1 MKRPS
6 CLITVLLIVGF
17 SGIVAQTILLRELLI
32 IFSGNELSI
41 GIIIGS
47 WVIWEAAGA
56 YLGGRRKGSYRNS
69 LNLFLV
75 SMILF
80 SFFFTA
86 TIYGIRVAKV
96 LAGIPPE
103 MGSGIIPILY
113 MSSFILLP
121 AGLLHGFV
129 FTLMCTIHD
138 QATGE
143 GPSSIGKVYFYEM
156 LGTVLGGACVN
167 YLFIPYLQSFQIAL
181 SMAALNG
188 VACLFIALPFFER
201 KRALQITAGLLS
213 AIIPSAMLIL
223 GSADTMH
230 RDAISRQWQ
239 GKNVVYYANSLYQ
252 NIVVIQS
259 DSQYT
264 FFSDGIPL
272 ITTPVPDIAFVEE
285 FVHFP
290 MLHHRS
296 PESILVLH
304 GGAGGVVNEILKY
317 PTVKR
322 VDYIETDPLFLKT
335 IKRFPTNITQKE
347 FDNPLVHLHYIDGR
361 IFVKESKAEYD
372 VILLGLP
379 PPSTL
384 RANRFFT
391 QEFFDSVKGVLKEK
405 GIFALT
411 VAGSFTYYNKE
422 LKDLNGCILNTLSK
436 VFPNVFV
443 IPGDVNL
450 VLASPSGDIFHG
462 SPSALYG
469 RIVRYGL
476 KTNLISLPHLTYRL
490 DEDRRS
496 WFMSSVKAPDVPA
509 NRDLAPE
516 GLFLNILYQNILF
529 TPSLKK
535 PLNFLRGI
543 DLPVAS
549 ISVAA
554 LFFFLLFLTRSYRR
568 FVIPF
573 AIGTTGFTAMIF
585 ELILLFGFQIFY
597 GYIFYE
603 VGILITAFLGG
614 MATGAIA
621 MTTRLKNMKGHA
633 RALMFIEAGMILLAI
648 LLLLVFSLLK
658 VSSLYSPALM
668 HLLFIVLLFISGVAT
683 GAEFPLAN
691 ALYLENNTVG
701 RTVGIIYGADLIGGW
716 IGGIAGGFILL
727 PILGL
732 LQGCILI
739 AMLKAASLL
748 LLICR
753 RK

>member
-1 MKRPS
+1 MKKPFY
-6 CLITVLLIVGF
+6 LILVLLIVGF

-56 YLGGRRKGSYRNS
+56 FLGGRRKDNYRNS
-69 LNLFLV
+69 LNVFLT

-86 TIYGIRVAKV
+86 TIYGIRIAKILV
-96 LAGIPPE
+96 GIPPE
-103 MGSGIIPILY
+103 MGTGIIPILY
-113 MSSFILLP
+113 TSFFILLP

-138 QATGE
+138 QVTGE
-143 GPSSIGKVYFYEM
+143 GPSSVGKVYFYEM
-156 LGTVLGGACVN
+156 LGTVFGGVCVN

-181 SMAALNG
+181 SMAVLNG

-213 AIIPSAMLIL
+213 VIIPSAMLIG
-223 GSADTMH
+223 GSANIMH
-230 RDAISRQWQ
+230 QDAIRRQWQ
-239 GKNVVYYANSLYQ
+239 GKNVVYYANTLYQ
-252 NIVVIQS
+252 NIVVIKS
-259 DSQYT
+259 NGQYT

-285 FVHFP
+285 FVHLP
-290 MLHHRS
+290 MLHHNS
-296 PESILVLH
+296 PERILVLH
-304 GGAGGVVNEILKY
+304 GGAGGTVNEILKY

-322 VDYIETDPLFLKT
+322 VDYIETDPLLLKAL
-335 IKRFPTNITQKE
+335 KRFPTDITQKE
-347 FDNPLVHLHYIDGR
+347 LDNPLVHLHYTDGR
-361 IFVKESKAEYD
+361 IFVKERQAQYD
-372 VILLGLP
+372 IVLLVLP

-384 RANRFFT
+384 RVNRFFT
-391 QEFFDSVKGVLKEK
+391 QEFFDSVKGALKEK
-405 GIFALT
+405 GIFAFT
-411 VAGSFTYYNKE
+411 MTGSLTYYSKE
-422 LKDLNGCILNTLSK
+422 LKNLNSCILNTLSR

-450 VLASPSGDIFHG
+450 VLASPSADIFHG

-490 DEDRRS
+490 DEDRRN
-496 WFMSSVKAPDVPA
+496 WFMSSVKTRDAQV
-509 NRDLAPE
+509 NRDFAPE

-535 PLNFLRGI
+535 PLEFLRGI
-543 DLPVAS
+543 DLPAVS

-554 LFFFLLFLTRSYRR
+554 LFFFLFFLTRSYRR

-573 AIGTTGFTAMIF
+573 TIATTGFTAMIF

-603 VGILITAFLGG
+603 VGILITTFLGG
-614 MATGAIA
+614 MAMGAII
-621 MTTRLKNMKGHA
+621 MTTRLKNMKDPA
-633 RALMFIEAGMILLAI
+633 RTLMFIEAGMILLAV
-648 LLLLVFSLLK
+648 LLLFVFSLLE
-658 VSSLYSPALM
+658 VSSRYSPALI
-668 HLLFIVLLFISGVAT
+668 HLLFIALLFISGVIA

-691 ALYLENNTVG
+691 ALYLENDTVG
-701 RTVGIIYGADLIGGW
+701 RTVGIIYGADLLGGW

-739 AMLKAASLL
+739 AMLKTASLL